1 MNTHYLTHVRK
12 IFRTYDAP
20 PEVIRSYQKQWVKS
34 VRQLGDKWLV
44 AKPIGRIEWL
54 PDKMQL
60 KTCRMVTT
68 VAIAQSL
75 KHPTPA
81 VEKTTSYLLKIC
93 TMKIKKQWL
102 KNI

>member
-12 IFRTYDAP
+12 IFSTYDAP

-44 AKPIGRIEWL
+44 AKPIERIQWL
-54 PDKMQL
+54 QDKMQSRIY
-60 KTCRMVTT
+60 RMVTT
-68 VAIAQSL
+68 AVTVLSL
-75 KHPTPA
+75 KQLAHA
-81 VEKTTSYLLKIC
+81 VEKTTSYLSGIY
-93 TMKIKKQWL
+93 TMKTKKQWL